1 MNARFIIRRLANGL
15 LVMLIVSLIV
25 FLMVHIVP
33 GDPARILLG
42 DRASVEDVEAFRE
55 RLGFDRP
62 LPVQYWEF
70 VSGAVQGDFG
80 ESIRAQRPAVEVV
93 AEAIPATLQ
102 LIGSSLFVAFGLG
115 IPLGVVAAVRRG
127 GLLDRSLLGV
137 ALIGQSVPAFWVG
150 LLLISFVAL
159 RWDLFPTSGYGGI
172 QYLILPMC
180 SLVLFVFAMI
190 MRVTRVS
197 VIEVLNEDYV
207 RTARAKGLSRWQVIG
222 KHAFKNALIPVVTVM
237 GLQIGAL
244 LGGAIVT
251 ETVFAWPGIGRLAVN
266 ALSVRDWPVVRTI
279 ILLAAFGLIVINL
292 IVDIIY
298 AVIDKRIRYV

>member
-1 MNARFIIRRLANGL
+1 ML
-15 LVMLIVSLIV
+15 LVSIIV

-42 DRASVEDVEAFRE
+42 QRASVENVEALRVA
-55 RLGFDRP
+55 LGFDRP

-70 VSGAVQGDFG
+70 ITDAVRGDFG
-80 ESIRAQRPAVEVV
+80 ESIRARRPALDLVL
-93 AEAIPATLQ
+93 EALPATIL
-102 LIGSSLFVAFGLG
+102 LIGSALLVAFSLG
-115 IPLGVVAAVRRG
+115 IPLGVLAAVRRG
-127 GLLDRSLLGV
+127 GFIDKTLLGIS
-137 ALIGQSVPAFWVG
+137 LIGQSVPAFWVG
-150 LLLISFVAL
+150 LLLISFVSL
-159 RWDLFPTSGYGGI
+159 RWGLLPTSGYGGI
-172 QYLILPMC
+172 EHLILPMC

-207 RTARAKGLSRWQVIG
+207 RTARAKGLPSRVVIG
-222 KHAFKNALIPVVTVM
+222 KHAFKNALIPVITLM

-244 LGGAIVT
+244 LGGAIIT

-279 ILLAAFGLIVINL
+279 ILITALGLVVIN
-292 IVDIIY
+292 IVVDIIY
-298 AVIDKRIRYV
+298 SIIDKRIRFV